1 MHRQRRR
8 ERPEERAEP
17 AIGCY
22 HELFFESV
30 AEGVAYC
37 QGIVPH
43 VVPPFGTVT
52 EGQPSPIAV
61 WLHVP
66 RRTEA
71 RARGC
76 FLYLSEAVRNALERA
91 GRIPRTTGTIT
102 RVGLPETSVLV
113 FGHDRLDTSDESH
126 AAPRSAGDSAH
137 TSRISRLRSVVDEA
151 DAILR

>member
-1 MHRQRRR
+1 MHRQPRRK
-8 ERPEERAEP
+8 RPEERAEP
-17 AIGCY
+17 TIGCY

-43 VVPPFGTVT
+43 VVPPCGTVT

-66 RRTEA
+66 RRTETS
-71 RARGC
+71 ARGC

-91 GRIPRTTGTIT
+91 GRVPRTTGTIT

-113 FGHDRLDTSDESH
+113 FGHDCLDACDESRG
-126 AAPRSAGDSAH
+126 AARAAGHSAH
-137 TSRISRLRSVVDEA
+137 TSRVSRLRNVVDEE